1 MRIGL
6 IGLLLF
12 LVPVLVMS
20 FKLGKSLFHLA
31 TRSSFFLPRTSFRR
45 FSSTETQ
52 AVGKSNVRI
61 ISYNILSSNLAE
73 PSWFTSCKP
82 ENLDTANRLK
92 KIKTKLKAEIDQEAI
107 ICLQEVS
114 TTWAGA
120 LHQFFSQNN
129 YHFITGL
136 YGGRNNGYMG
146 VAMAVPM
153 KSFEIRD
160 ANITRV
166 ADSKKIPKKSRA
178 EGRPSIIQQLM
189 KKITAP
195 VSNKLL
201 QTARF
206 LNLVGSPSQSIDFW
220 EKALYRFNQMVCC
233 RLYHR
238 EGGAEFV
245 VGTYHMPCMFDLS
258 SVMVAHCSL
267 SAQLIHRFSAGLPYF
282 FVGDFNIKPGS
293 AEYRLLTEGKI
304 DPMVSTPL
312 SLSFSLLFIDLISS
326 FPIFLFPL
334 ILFLLLLLSFL
345 FFFFFLSTIM
355 NRIPPIPRPWKEM
368 TGLPTYQLP

>member
-1 MRIGL
+1 MRIGFV
-6 IGLLLF
+6 GLLFF
-12 LVPVLVMS
+12 LVPFLVMS
-20 FKLGKSLFHLA
+20 FKLQKPLFHLA
-31 TRSSFFLPRTSFRR
+31 TRPSFFLPRTSFRR

-52 AVGKSNVRI
+52 AVAESSIHIRI
-61 ISYNILSSNLAE
+61 VSYNILSSKLAE
-73 PSWFTSCKP
+73 PTWFSSCKP
-82 ENLDTANRLK
+82 ENLDASNRLK

-153 KSFEIRD
+153 KSFEIRA

-166 ADSKKIPKKSRA
+166 ADSKKIPKKSGV

-189 KKITAP
+189 KRITAP

-206 LNLVGSPSQSIDFW
+206 LNLVGSPSQSTDFW

-238 EGGAEFV
+238 KGGAEFV

-267 SAQLIHRFSAGLPYF
+267 SAQLIHSFSAGLPYF

-304 DPMVSTPL
+304 DPMVSTTTVLFL
-312 SLSFSLLFIDLISS
+312 SLFS
-326 FPIFLFPL
+326 
-334 ILFLLLLLSFL
+334 
-345 FFFFFLSTIM
+345 
-355 NRIPPIPRPWKEM
+355 
-368 TGLPTYQLP
+368 